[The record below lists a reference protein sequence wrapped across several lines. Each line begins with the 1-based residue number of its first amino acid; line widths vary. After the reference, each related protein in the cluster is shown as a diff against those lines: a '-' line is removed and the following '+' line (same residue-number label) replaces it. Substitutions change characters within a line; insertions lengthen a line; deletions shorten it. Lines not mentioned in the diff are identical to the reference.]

1 MLHAENDIISFSNT
15 QVDSYK
21 PLEVLTKQ
29 YNGTPSYRY
38 PVIFAAALFDF
49 GPNKNSVSLI

>member
-1 MLHAENDIISFSNT
+1 MLHSENDIISFLNT

-29 YNGTPSYRY
+29 YSGTPSYRH
-38 PVIFAAALFDF
+38 PVIFTAALFEF
-49 GPNKNSVSLI
+49 GANKNSVSLI